1 MKFGHGF
8 VGRWKYFDHD
18 THRKI
23 KNVPCCGALYLTT
36 AFTSFNFMACEH
48 WTDGATENS
57 LSQSDGGL
65 RRCTCGGYFLSGFA
79 QRVGFIPKNTNQQDE
94 QSEYSIAKIFGK
106 IGKLLIAED
115 KAKPH
120 TIRKLPS
127 QWAANETVIPPKVQ
141 SVTGSAIAELL
152 GSKPQDK
159 NLLIQ
164 ARRLYWRYL
173 NNQFRDEYR
182 AYRETHKESFP
193 AYAPSA
199 AQMDNMEHLAE
210 LLEDHDMADEL
221 ELGELYRE
229 MGQPLKARAKLA
241 KVREEDQ
248 KLCALQLS
256 LIEHGY
262 SGPARF
268 RF

>member
-1 MKFGHGF
+1 MTRIAG
-8 VGRWKYFDHD
+8 
-18 THRKI
+18 TNII
-23 KNVPCCGALYLTT
+23 KAPCCGALYSTT
-36 AFTSFNFMACEH
+36 AFASINFMASEH

-65 RRCTCGGYFLSGFA
+65 RRCTCGSYFLSGYA
-79 QRVGFIPKNTNQQDE
+79 ERVGFIPKNTDHQEKQTE
-94 QSEYSIAKIFGK
+94 HSIAKIFGK

-115 KAKPH
+115 KAKPQ

-127 QWAANETVIPPKVQ
+127 QWAANETVIPPKAQ

-152 GSKPQDK
+152 DSKPQDK

-182 AYRETHKESFP
+182 AHRDIHKDSFP
-193 AYAPSA
+193 SYAASA
-199 AQMDNMEHLAE
+199 AQMDNMTQLAE
-210 LLEDHDMADEL
+210 LLENHDMADEL
-221 ELGELYRE
+221 ELSELYRE
-229 MGQPLKARAKLA
+229 LGQPLKARSKLA
-241 KVREEDQ
+241 KVDADDR
-248 KLCALQLS
+248 KLCDIQLT
-256 LIEHGY
+256 LIEKGY

-268 RF
+268 KY

>member
-1 MKFGHGF
+1 
-8 VGRWKYFDHD
+8 
-18 THRKI
+18 
-23 KNVPCCGALYLTT
+23 
-36 AFTSFNFMACEH
+36 MASEH

-65 RRCTCGGYFLSGFA
+65 RRCKCGGYFLSGYA
-79 QRVGFIPKNTNQQDE
+79 ERVGFIPKNTGQQPE

-115 KAKPH
+115 KAKPQ

-127 QWAANETVIPPKVQ
+127 QWAANETELPPKAQ
-141 SVTGSAIAELL
+141 SVTNAAIAELL
-152 GSKPQDK
+152 DSNPQDK

-164 ARRLYWRYL
+164 ARRLYWRHL
-173 NNQFRDEYR
+173 NDQFRDEYR
-182 AYRETHKESFP
+182 AYRDIHKDSFP

-199 AQMDNMEHLAE
+199 AQMDNMEQLAA
-210 LLEDHDMADEL
+210 LLEDHDMVDEL

-241 KVREEDQ
+241 KVGDEDK
-248 KLCALQLS
+248 KLCVMQLN
-256 LIEHGY
+256 LIEHAFR
-262 SGPARF
+262 GPARF

>member
-1 MKFGHGF
+1 MTRIAG
-8 VGRWKYFDHD
+8 
-18 THRKI
+18 TNII
-23 KNVPCCGALYLTT
+23 KTPCCGNLYSTT
-36 AFTSFNFMACEH
+36 AFASINFMASEH

-65 RRCTCGGYFLSGFA
+65 RRCKCGGYFLSGYA
-79 QRVGFIPKNTNQQDE
+79 ERVGFIPKNTRQQAE
-94 QSEYSIAKIFGK
+94 QSEYSISKIFGK

-115 KAKPH
+115 KAKPQ
-120 TIRKLPS
+120 TIRKPPS
-127 QWAANETVIPPKVQ
+127 QWAANETVIPPKAQ

-152 GSKPQDK
+152 DSKPQDK

-173 NNQFRDEYR
+173 NDQFRDEYR
-182 AYRETHKESFP
+182 TYRDTNKDSFL

-199 AQMDNMEHLAE
+199 TQMDNMTQLAE
-210 LLEDHDMADEL
+210 LLEDHDMVDEL

-241 KVREEDQ
+241 KVGEDDR
-248 KLCALQLS
+248 KLCDMQLT
-256 LIEHGY
+256 LLEMDY
-262 SGPARF
+262 RGPARF
-268 RF
+268 KY

>member
-1 MKFGHGF
+1 
-8 VGRWKYFDHD
+8 
-18 THRKI
+18 
-23 KNVPCCGALYLTT
+23 
-36 AFTSFNFMACEH
+36 MASEH

-65 RRCTCGGYFLSGFA
+65 RRCTCGGYFLSGYA
-79 QRVGFIPKNTNQQDE
+79 ERVGFIPKDTGQQPG

-115 KAKPH
+115 KAKPQ
-120 TIRKLPS
+120 TIRKLPT
-127 QWAANETVIPPKVQ
+127 QWAANETVIPPKAQ

-152 GSKPQDK
+152 DSEPQDR
-159 NLLIQ
+159 NLSIQ

-182 AYRETHKESFP
+182 AHREIHKDSFP
-193 AYAPSA
+193 AYTPSS
-199 AQMDNMEHLAE
+199 AQMDNMEQLVA
-210 LLEDHDMADEL
+210 LLEDHDMVDEL

-229 MGQPLKARAKLA
+229 LGQPLKARAKLA
-241 KVREEDQ
+241 KVDKDDQ
-248 KLCALQLS
+248 KLCAMQLS
-256 LIEHGY
+256 LLEKGY

-268 RF
+268 QY

>member
-1 MKFGHGF
+1 MTRIAG
-8 VGRWKYFDHD
+8 
-18 THRKI
+18 TNII
-23 KNVPCCGALYLTT
+23 KAPCCGAFFSAV
-36 AFTSFNFMACEH
+36 AFASINFMASEH

-65 RRCTCGGYFLSGFA
+65 RRCTCGGYFLSGYA
-79 QRVGFIPKNTNQQDE
+79 ERVGFIPKNNGQQQE

-115 KAKPH
+115 KAKPQS
-120 TIRKLPS
+120 ILKLTS
-127 QWAANETVIPPKVQ
+127 QWAANETVIPPKAQ
-141 SVTGSAIAELL
+141 SVTGAAIAELL
-152 GSKPQDK
+152 ASKPQDK

-173 NNQFRDEYR
+173 NDQFRGEYR
-182 AYRETHKESFP
+182 AYREIHKDSFP

-199 AQMDNMEHLAE
+199 TQMNNMEQLAA
-210 LLEDHDMADEL
+210 LLEDHDMVDEL

-241 KVREEDQ
+241 KVDQ
-248 KLCALQLS
+248 DDRKLCEMQLS
-256 LIEHGY
+256 LIEMGY

-268 RF
+268 RI

>member
-1 MKFGHGF
+1 MTRIAG
-8 VGRWKYFDHD
+8 
-18 THRKI
+18 TNII
-23 KNVPCCGALYLTT
+23 KAPCCGAFFSTL
-36 AFTSFNFMACEH
+36 AFASINFMASEH

-65 RRCTCGGYFLSGFA
+65 RRCACGGYFLSGYA
-79 QRVGFIPKNTNQQDE
+79 ERVGFIPKNTGQQPE

-106 IGKLLIAED
+106 IGKLLMAED
-115 KAKPH
+115 KAKPQ

-127 QWAANETVIPPKVQ
+127 QWAANETVIPPKAQ
-141 SVTGSAIAELL
+141 SLTGSAIAELL
-152 GSKPQDK
+152 DSKPHDK

-173 NNQFRDEYR
+173 NDQFRDEYR
-182 AYRETHKESFP
+182 AYRYIHKDSFP
-193 AYAPSA
+193 PYAPSP
-199 AQMDNMEHLAE
+199 AQMDNMEQLSI
-210 LLEDHDMADEL
+210 LLEDHDMMDEL

-241 KVREEDQ
+241 KVGADDR
-248 KLCALQLS
+248 KLFEMQLS
-256 LIEHGY
+256 LLEKGF

-268 RF
+268 IY

>member
-1 MKFGHGF
+1 MTRIAGT
-8 VGRWKYFDHD
+8 DI
-18 THRKI
+18 I
-23 KNVPCCGALYLTT
+23 KAPCCGALYSTT
-36 AFTSFNFMACEH
+36 AFASINFMANEH
-48 WTDGATENS
+48 WTDGQNENS

-65 RRCTCGGYFLSGFA
+65 RRCACGGYFLSGYA
-79 QRVGFIPKNTNQQDE
+79 ERVGFIPKNTGQQPE
-94 QSEYSIAKIFGK
+94 QSEYSISKIFGK

-115 KAKPH
+115 KAKPQ

-127 QWAANETVIPPKVQ
+127 QWAANETVIPPKAK
-141 SVTGSAIAELL
+141 SVIGAAIAELL
-152 GSKPQDK
+152 ESKPQDK

-182 AYRETHKESFP
+182 AYKDINKDSFP

-199 AQMDNMEHLAE
+199 AQMENMEQLAA
-210 LLEDHDMADEL
+210 LLENHDMVDEL

-241 KVREEDQ
+241 KVGDDDR
-248 KLCALQLS
+248 KLCEMQLS
-256 LIEHGY
+256 LLKQGY
-262 SGPARF
+262 AGPARF
-268 RF
+268 KY

>member
-1 MKFGHGF
+1 MTRVAG
-8 VGRWKYFDHD
+8 
-18 THRKI
+18 TNII
-23 KNVPCCGALYLTT
+23 KAPCCSALYSTT
-36 AFTSFNFMACEH
+36 AFASINFMASEH

-65 RRCTCGGYFLSGFA
+65 RRCTCGGYFLSGYA
-79 QRVGFIPKNTNQQDE
+79 ERVGFIPKNTEQQQE
-94 QSEYSIAKIFGK
+94 QSEYSITKIFGK

-115 KAKPH
+115 KAKPQ
-120 TIRKLPS
+120 TIRKLPT
-127 QWAANETVIPPKVQ
+127 QWAANETAIPPKAH

-173 NNQFRDEYR
+173 NDQFRGVYR
-182 AYRETHKESFP
+182 TYRDIHKDSFP

-199 AQMDNMEHLAE
+199 AQMNNMEHLAA
-210 LLEDHDMADEL
+210 LLEDHDMVDEL

-229 MGQPLKARAKLA
+229 MGQPLKAKAKLA
-241 KVREEDQ
+241 KVDQ
-248 KLCALQLS
+248 DDRKLCEMQLS
-256 LIEHGY
+256 LIEMGY